1 MTARKYTPGPWV
13 WSQDEASGAP
23 VRSLGNRTSLIC
35 AFEAWPPN
43 AADAALIGAAP
54 ELYQACVIAEDVLA
68 YLEDEIGEG
77 HLEVRDAL
85 HAVAAAIDKARGES

>member
-1 MTARKYTPGPWV
+1 VTTPQFV
-13 WSQDEASGAP
+13 LVYRRCTKVLLDIISDSEDMLLDEADLE
-23 VRSLGNRTSLIC
+23 SLRTAI
-35 AFEAWPPN
+35 EAMR
-43 AADAALIGAAP
+43 LVQ
-54 ELYQACVIAEDVLA
+54 ELYQACLIAEDVLA